1 MSYAMTRAE
10 REAFLAETRVAV
22 VSIVDPGHGPL
33 TVPIW
38 YAYAPG
44 GVVRIV
50 TGTRSR
56 KAALLRAAGRMG
68 LCVQDEAPPYRYVS
82 LEGPVRFAEVDVA
95 RDIEAVAIRYL
106 GPEMG
111 RQYVQMTEAER
122 AAEPN
127 VLVELTPERWR
138 TVDYR
143 KMMG

>member
-22 VSIVDPGHGPL
+22 VSIVEPGRGPL
-33 TVPIW
+33 TVPVW
-38 YAYAPG
+38 YGYEPG
-44 GVVRIV
+44 GVVRIA

-68 LCVQDEAPPYRYVS
+68 LCVQDETPPYRYVS
-82 LEGPVRFAEVDVA
+82 LEGPVRIVPVDFA
-95 RDIEAVAIRYL
+95 RDIEAMAMRYL
-106 GPEMG
+106 GPDMG
-111 RQYVQMTEAER
+111 RQYVEMTEAER
-122 AAEPN
+122 AADPV
-127 VLVELTPERWR
+127 VLIELTPERWR

>member
-1 MSYAMTRAE
+1 MTRAE
-10 REAFLAETRVAV
+10 REAFLAATRVAV
-22 VSIVDPGHGPL
+22 VSIVDPGNGPL
-33 TVPIW
+33 TVPVW
-38 YAYAPG
+38 YAYEPG
-44 GVVRIV
+44 GVVRLV

-68 LCVQDEAPPYRYVS
+68 LCVQDETPPYRYVS
-82 LEGPVRFAEVDVA
+82 IEGPVRLVEVDFG
-95 RDIEAVAIRYL
+95 RDVEAVALRYL

-111 RQYVQMTEAER
+111 RRYVQMTEAER

>member
-1 MSYAMTRAE
+1 MSIAMTRAE

-22 VSIVDPGHGPL
+22 VSIVEPGNGPL
-33 TVPIW
+33 TVPVW
-38 YAYAPG
+38 YGYTPG
-44 GVVRIV
+44 GVVRIA

-68 LCVQDEAPPYRYVS
+68 LCVQDETPPYRYVS
-82 LEGPVRFAEVDVA
+82 IEGPVQIVEIDFA
-95 RDIEAVAIRYL
+95 RDIEGLAVRYL

-111 RQYVQMTEAER
+111 KRYVEMTAAER

-127 VLVELTPERWR
+127 VLVELTPKHWR
-138 TVDYR
+138 SVDYR

>member
-1 MSYAMTRAE
+1 MSVAMTRAE
-10 REAFLAETRVAV
+10 REAFLAETRVAA
-22 VSIVDPGHGPL
+22 VSIVDPGNGPL
-33 TVPIW
+33 TVPVW
-38 YAYAPG
+38 YAYEPG

-68 LCVQDEAPPYRYVS
+68 LCVQDETPPYRYVS
-82 LEGPVRFAEVDVA
+82 IEGPVRLTTVDFA
-95 RDIEAVAIRYL
+95 RDVEAIAIRYL
-106 GPEMG
+106 GPDMG
-111 RQYVQMTEAER
+111 RQYLAMTEAER

-138 TVDYR
+138 SVDYR